1 MHSRENIIKI
11 MSYLNYFRVT
21 QKNLNLLYVELIIGQ
36 SIEGTQMEDSKK
48 EGKPNKFNPLLP
60 LDQQIDVFVRGQ
72 NDEKFLLTNP
82 GIAHFGNLSNYS

>member
-11 MSYLNYFRVT
+11 MSYLNYFRVI

-36 SIEGTQMEDSKK
+36 SIEGTQIEEKK
-48 EGKPNKFNPLLP
+48 EGKVGKFNPLLP

-82 GIAHFGNLSNYS
+82 GIAHFGNLSNYN